1 MPAKISGKGLNN
13 WKKNRGDKMKCKD
26 FQKLL
31 HLNREGERSFR
42 QEKKL
47 ARHLRRCRVCANE
60 KFKIEKINK
69 MTAIARE
76 TIPRHSNPQ
85 ELTNRIMN
93 SIDQLE
99 KATQTPLIPA
109 KRTPWF
115 DWLWLPKVRFALVCV
130 VLLIMGVFIYQGT
143 VILHRISALE
153 KKMALQSEKPSPSS
167 ANFILL
173 KKLLY
178 PGIRQTLENAD
189 QMLDMYEN
197 LPDDKVIIDKNTLRL
212 LLKLLR
218 DRLRDEEILLKL
230 RENVSLFN
238 NFDFT
243 NGIKK
248 EELKKILEK
257 NIEVLQEI

>member
-1 MPAKISGKGLNN
+1 
-13 WKKNRGDKMKCKD
+13 MKCKD

-31 HLNREGERSFR
+31 HLYREGERSFR

-47 ARHLRRCRVCANE
+47 ARHLGRCQVCANE
-60 KFKIEKINK
+60 KLKIEKINK
-69 MTAIARE
+69 LTAMARE
-76 TIPRHSNPQ
+76 TIPHHSKPQ

-99 KATQTPLIPA
+99 KAAQTPLIPA
-109 KRTPWF
+109 KGTPWF

-143 VILHRISALE
+143 VILHRISGLE
-153 KKMALQSEKPSPSS
+153 KKMALQSEKLSPSS
-167 ANFILL
+167 PNFIVS
-173 KKLLY
+173 KKLLRT
-178 PGIRQTLENAD
+178 GIRRALENAD
-189 QMLDMYEN
+189 QVYDMYQN

-218 DRLRDEEILLKL
+218 DRLRDDETLLKL

-238 NFDFT
+238 DFDFT

-248 EELKKILEK
+248 EKLKKILEK
-257 NIEVLQEI
+257 KIEVLQEI